1 LCIAQDEEYV
11 KRVEAMLEED
21 EDEDAV
27 IERRRRERQ
36 EMLAKLAASRSQNQ
50 TPQPDADAPQAQA
63 QAGMPAVLFSI
74 VPVNKKYGPGK
85 FFSKRKPFSWFM
97 RTVWPG
103 LPYIL

>member
-1 LCIAQDEEYV
+1 
-11 KRVEAMLEED
+11 MLEED

-63 QAGMPAVLFSI
+63 QAGMAAVCFHCSREKNVRGLGNFVAKMPYQTPQLIMVPNNYI
-74 VPVNKKYGPGK
+74 V
-85 FFSKRKPFSWFM
+85 
-97 RTVWPG
+97 
-103 LPYIL
+103 LLLI